1 MRWTSM
7 DTRTSY
13 VGLFLV
19 FGAAVGSLI
28 FILTQQAM
36 HIAAGSGIGIVVGA
50 IADSISAGRERKK

>member
-1 MRWTSM
+1 M
-7 DTRTSY
+7 
-13 VGLFLV
+13 GLFLV